1 MAPQFRRLGS
11 SRWLVEFINEWR
23 EFGPH
28 LNWRTFH
35 PLMLEIEDDR
45 MMGAVEFTLIIL
57 MLGIRVRL
65 TYTDTDFTAEL
76 AAHVESIMSWH
87 SSHGEARP
95 WRHSATRHAR
105 RNAGQVRLHERGR
118 DSAPHPPWGWQF
130 GMIAPA

>member
-45 MMGAVEFTLIIL
+45 MMGAVEFTIIIL

-76 AAHVESIMSWH
+76 AAHVESIKAGTHPTVKLAPGVTLPPDMPDEVLGKFASMSVEEILRRTH
-87 SSHGEARP
+87 HGDGNSE
-95 WRHSATRHAR
+95 
-105 RNAGQVRLHERGR
+105 
-118 DSAPHPPWGWQF
+118 
-130 GMIAPA
+130 